1 MRAHTLLLSTLAC
14 GLCIAA
20 APTPSAQPA
29 PAMPG
34 PSMFT
39 MTPAVA
45 LPEANAILLTA
56 VHEHSTEIWNQ
67 IPGSRI
73 VRNVVN
79 PALIPFPAKAG
90 VATGAAVII
99 APGGGFKFLSMDS
112 EGYDVA
118 KWLAARGVTCFVLK
132 YRTESTPVD
141 LAEFQKALASMFAG
155 ARNVAKA
162 LPGEE
167 RAVEDGL
174 AAVRYVR
181 SHAAEWQVDA
191 NRVGFMGFS
200 AGGMTTSGVATRYDA
215 ASRPAF
221 AGIIYGAM
229 KTDAVIPADAPPAF
243 ILVAADD
250 PLLANASY
258 PIFKAW
264 TDAHHKAELH
274 VLQSGGHGFGM
285 KPTNASVDHW
295 IDAFYWWL
303 QNNGLLKASAPV
315 TGAAAVRS
323 Q

>member
-1 MRAHTLLLSTLAC
+1 MRIPALLLSTLAC
-14 GLCIAA
+14 GLCQAA
-20 APTPSAQPA
+20 APPA
-29 PAMPG
+29 PAM
-34 PSMFT
+34 SMFT
-39 MTPAVA
+39 MTPAAA
-45 LPEANAILLTA
+45 LPETGAIPLNGSLD
-56 VHEHSTEIWNQ
+56 HGTEVWNQ

-79 PALIPFPAKAG
+79 PALIPFPAKPG

-132 YRTESTPVD
+132 YRTEATPAD
-141 LAEFQKALASMFAG
+141 TGEFQKALAAMFAG
-155 ARNVAKA
+155 ARDVAKA

-181 SHAAEWQVDA
+181 SHAAEWKIDA

-221 AGIIYGAM
+221 AGIIYGGM
-229 KTDAVIPADAPPAF
+229 KADAVIPADAPPAF

-264 TDAHHKAELH
+264 QDTHHKAELH
-274 VLQSGGHGFGM
+274 VLQGGGHCFGM

-295 IDAFYWWL
+295 IDSFYWWL
-303 QNNGLLKASAPV
+303 QSNALVKKN
-315 TGAAAVRS
+315 
-323 Q
+323 